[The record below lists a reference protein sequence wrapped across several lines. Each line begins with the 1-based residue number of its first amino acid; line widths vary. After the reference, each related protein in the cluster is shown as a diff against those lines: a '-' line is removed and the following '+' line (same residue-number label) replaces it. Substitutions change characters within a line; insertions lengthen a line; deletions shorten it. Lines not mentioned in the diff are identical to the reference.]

1 MSRVVLPER
10 FSRQD
15 RIMLTKDDLDA
26 PAHLQYEPIGTAG
39 QGHPSD
45 VREFSSLREA
55 VHWAMNNEPPAGME
69 AVIRANSGAV
79 LGPRHLEEI
88 WSSLQGP

>member
-1 MSRVVLPER
+1 
-10 FSRQD
+10 
-15 RIMLTKDDLDA
+15 MLTETDMDG
-26 PAHLQYEPIGTAG
+26 PAHLQYEPIGAGEGG

-55 VHWAMNNEPPAGME
+55 VHWAMNNEAPAGMQ
-69 AVIRANSGAV
+69 AVIRAASGAV

>member
-1 MSRVVLPER
+1 
-10 FSRQD
+10 
-15 RIMLTKDDLDA
+15 MLSKAELDA

-45 VREFSSLREA
+45 VREFNTLREA
-55 VHWAMNNEPPAGME
+55 VHWAMNNEAPAGMH
-69 AVIRANSGAV
+69 AVIRTGSGEV
-79 LGPRHLEEI
+79 IEPGQLEEL